1 MTTDSTPK
9 PDPNVETP
17 VTHIPVLEP
26 SSGIQLLL
34 NPALDESQQHKLK
47 ALREHV
53 QVQVL
58 PETDD
63 YHAKETAF
71 LSDSTLQR
79 YLRARKWDLESAK
92 KQLDGSILWRRSYKP
107 EMIDP
112 KEVEPEVGI
121 LGKISPSH
129 SLTGKMYLN
138 GFDKHGR
145 PTLYLKPRYENT
157 KPSAAQIRNVV
168 FNLERATRLMPEG
181 VDNLNIIIDM
191 AGSSMSTSPGV
202 GISKQFLDVLGNHYP
217 ERLGV
222 ACIVHCECES
232 RRIVMVLFMSYE
244 DLVSSPWFFWPFF
257 KVISPFIDPITR
269 SKIKFVDPKHVYEP
283 AKDSSKEHEWV
294 SLFEYY
300 TPEQLEKDFNGGIN
314 FKWDFEK
321 YWQALLDKTGNP
333 F

>member
-112 KEVEPEVGI
+112 KEVEPE
-121 LGKISPSH
+121 

-222 ACIVHCECES
+222 ACIVH
-232 RRIVMVLFMSYE
+232 
-244 DLVSSPWFFWPFF
+244 SPWFFWPFF